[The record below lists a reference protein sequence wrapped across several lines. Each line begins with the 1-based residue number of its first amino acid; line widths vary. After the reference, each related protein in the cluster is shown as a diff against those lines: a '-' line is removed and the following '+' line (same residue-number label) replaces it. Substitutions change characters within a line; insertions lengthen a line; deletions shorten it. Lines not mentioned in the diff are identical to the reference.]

1 MVTRDYALQLGQT
14 CLNLARKAETGA
26 ERRRLLEMAAD
37 WVRLADGRL
46 GSATLAEEVTKR

>member
-14 CLNLARKAETGA
+14 CLNLVRKAETGA

-37 WVRLADGRL
+37 WVRVADGRL

>member
-1 MVTRDYALQLGQT
+1 VTRDYALLLGQT

-37 WVRLADGRL
+37 WVHVASDQMGATRLP
-46 GSATLAEEVTKR
+46 K